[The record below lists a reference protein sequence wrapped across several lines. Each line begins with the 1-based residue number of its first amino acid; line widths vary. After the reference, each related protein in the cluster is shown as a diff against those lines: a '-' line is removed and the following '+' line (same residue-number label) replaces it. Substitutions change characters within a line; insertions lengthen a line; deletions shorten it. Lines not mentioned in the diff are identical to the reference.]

1 MNQYD
6 VVILGGGPGGYTT
19 AIRCKQYGLS
29 VAIVEK
35 DKLGGT
41 CLNRGCIPTKAML
54 SSAELFA
61 KIKKSD
67 SYGITVSDFSVNMQ
81 QVIDRKN
88 EIVSL
93 QVGGLDK
100 LFKIRKIAVFNQFG
114 SIVTGNIDEHSV
126 KLEDGTIL
134 EGKNIVLATGSEPL
148 DIPFFNIDR
157 KNVITSNEA
166 LNLTSVPKN
175 ILVIGGGVVGCEF
188 ASMLHDFGSEV
199 TIVEMLKFLVPTE
212 DNQISRTLQTAF
224 KKRSILLKLKTKV
237 EKIEI
242 IADGEVEV
250 SFSDGTVE
258 VYDKVLAAGGRSINI
273 VGNGLDNMGLVL
285 TENGGFIDIDDK
297 MKTNL
302 PNIYAIGD
310 ITGKMMLAHVAASQ
324 GLVVAADIA
333 GKEFSLDY
341 DSVPAAVFTTPEIA
355 SVGKREQELKEKK
368 IEYKSS
374 RFYFAANGKANS
386 MGEPDGFVKIL
397 TDEVGVKILGA
408 HIIGPHASD
417 LLQEIVN
424 VKEND
429 LSIDT
434 IINSVHSHPTLSEA
448 VLEAVE
454 SIHKMAIHSL

>member
-1 MNQYD
+1 MKYD
-6 VVILGGGPGGYTT
+6 VVVLGGGPGGYTT
-19 AIRCKQYGLS
+19 AIRCNQYGLN

-67 SYGITVSDFSVNMQ
+67 SYGIAVSDFSVNMQ

-100 LFKIRKIAVFNQFG
+100 LFKARKIAVFNQFG
-114 SIVTGNIDEHSV
+114 SIVTVDDKYSV

-134 EGKNIVLATGSEPL
+134 EGENIVLATGSEPL
-148 DIPFFNIDR
+148 DIPFFNID
-157 KNVITSNEA
+157 KCNVITSNEA

-199 TIVEMLKFLVPTE
+199 TVVEMMKFLVPTE

-224 KKRSILLKLKTKV
+224 KKKNIALKLKTKV

-242 IADGEVEV
+242 IKDGEVEV
-250 SFSDGTVE
+250 SFSDGKVE
-258 VYDKVLAAGGRSINI
+258 RYEKVLAAGGRSINTT
-273 VGNGLDNMGLVL
+273 GNGLDKMGLEL
-285 TENGGFIDIDDK
+285 TEYGGFIKIDDK

-333 GKEFSLDY
+333 GKEFSLNY

-355 SVGKREQELKEKK
+355 SVGKREQELKESK
-368 IEYKSS
+368 IPYKSS

-386 MGEPDGFVKIL
+386 MGESDGFVKVL
-397 TDEVGVKILGA
+397 TDEDGVKVLGC
-408 HIIGPHASD
+408 HIVGPHASD
-417 LLQEIVN
+417 LLQEVVN
-424 VKEND
+424 VKAND

-434 IINSVHSHPTLSEA
+434 IINSVHSHPTLSET